1 MKACISHKICTLSPF
16 FIIFQKSIDSVPQNE
31 YIIGVSLLVTRLTN
45 VLTRG
50 VIWLNINPNTEKP
63 IFIQIAE
70 QLEDS
75 IFTGVYPEETK
86 IPSTNEIS
94 ALLNINP
101 HTVLKGMNLLVDEEI
116 IYKKRG
122 LGMFVKE
129 GAVEKIRQKRQGQF
143 YDQFIASLIEEAN
156 KLHMTKNEI
165 ISMIERGYENECNS
179 N

>member
-1 MKACISHKICTLSPF
+1 MFFSKGTHISEWQMRKMTVCRPYPIRDMPF
-16 FIIFQKSIDSVPQNE
+16 LRISEVI
-31 YIIGVSLLVTRLTN
+31 SLY
-45 VLTRG
+45 
-50 VIWLNINPNTEKP
+50 INPDLDKP

-75 IFTGVYPEETK
+75 IFTKVFPEETK

-129 GAVEKIRQKRQGQF
+129 GAVERIRRKRQSLF
-143 YDQFIASLIEEAN
+143 YSQYVEALVREALKLKMSREEIMM
-156 KLHMTKNEI
+156 L
-165 ISMIERGYENECNS
+165 IERGYENECDPD
-179 N
+179 

>member
-1 MKACISHKICTLSPF
+1 M
-16 FIIFQKSIDSVPQNE
+16 
-31 YIIGVSLLVTRLTN
+31 
-45 VLTRG
+45 
-50 VIWLNINPNTEKP
+50 NINPNIEKP

-75 IFTGVYPEETK
+75 IFTGVFPEESK

-129 GAVEKIRQKRQGQF
+129 GAIEKIRQKRQGQF
-143 YDQFIASLIEEAN
+143 YNQFVAALIEEAN
-156 KLHMTKNEI
+156 KLHMTKDEI
-165 ISMIERGYENECNS
+165 ISLIERGFENECNP

>member
-1 MKACISHKICTLSPF
+1 M
-16 FIIFQKSIDSVPQNE
+16 
-31 YIIGVSLLVTRLTN
+31 
-45 VLTRG
+45 
-50 VIWLNINPNTEKP
+50 NINPNTEKP

-129 GAVEKIRQKRQGQF
+129 GAVKRYVRKDRDNF
-143 YDQFIASLIEEAN
+143 TTSLL
-156 KLHMTKNEI
+156 LH
-165 ISMIERGYENECNS
+165 
-179 N
+179 

>member
-1 MKACISHKICTLSPF
+1 M
-16 FIIFQKSIDSVPQNE
+16 
-31 YIIGVSLLVTRLTN
+31 
-45 VLTRG
+45 
-50 VIWLNINPNTEKP
+50 NINTNIEKP

-75 IFTGVYPEETK
+75 IFTGIYPEETK

-101 HTVLKGMNLLVDEEI
+101 HTVLKGMNLLVDDEI

-143 YDQFIASLIEEAN
+143 YDQFIATLIEEAN
-156 KLHMTKNEI
+156 KLNMSKDEI
-165 ISMIERGYENECNS
+165 INLIERGYDNESNS

>member
-1 MKACISHKICTLSPF
+1 M
-16 FIIFQKSIDSVPQNE
+16 
-31 YIIGVSLLVTRLTN
+31 N
-45 VLTRG
+45 V
-50 VIWLNINPNTEKP
+50 NPNIDKP
-63 IFIQIAE
+63 IFVQIAE

-75 IFTGVYPEETK
+75 IFTGTFPEETK

-101 HTVLKGMNLLVDEEI
+101 HTVLKGMNMLVDEEI

-143 YDQFIASLIEEAN
+143 YEQYIATLVSEAI
-156 KLHMTKNEI
+156 KLKMSKEDI
-165 ISMIERGYENECNS
+165 ISLIERGYDDERH
-179 N
+179 

>member
-1 MKACISHKICTLSPF
+1 M
-16 FIIFQKSIDSVPQNE
+16 ID
-31 YIIGVSLLVTRLTN
+31 
-45 VLTRG
+45 
-50 VIWLNINPNTEKP
+50 LNINSNIEKP
-63 IFIQIAE
+63 IFIQISE

-75 IFTGVYPEETK
+75 IFTGLYPEETK

-101 HTVLKGMNLLVDEEI
+101 HTVLKGMNLLVDEQI

-143 YDQFIASLIEEAN
+143 YNQFIATLIEEAN
-156 KLHMTKNEI
+156 KLPHDEK
-165 ISMIERGYENECNS
+165 
-179 N
+179 

>member
-1 MKACISHKICTLSPF
+1 M
-16 FIIFQKSIDSVPQNE
+16 
-31 YIIGVSLLVTRLTN
+31 
-45 VLTRG
+45 
-50 VIWLNINPNTEKP
+50 NINTNIEKP

-75 IFTGVYPEETK
+75 IFTGIYPEETK
-86 IPSTNEIS
+86 IPSTNEIF

-101 HTVLKGMNLLVDEEI
+101 HTVLKGMNLLVDDEI

-143 YDQFIASLIEEAN
+143 YDQFIATLIEEAN
-156 KLHMTKNEI
+156 KLNMSKDEI
-165 ISMIERGYENECNS
+165 IKLIERGYDNECNS